1 MKTKPLQTVSTIR
14 GSQLNMY
21 CIFRDRETM
30 RKDYHFFFLL
40 AVFVLKTHASQGTCN
55 LKKNGSY
62 FKLRKNGIN
71 RVKSRLYKDKS
82 F

>member
-1 MKTKPLQTVSTIR
+1 MKTKPLQTVSTIS

-30 RKDYHFFFLL
+30 RKDYHFFFFTRCFCFENTRKSGH
-40 AVFVLKTHASQGTCN
+40 VQSE
-55 LKKNGSY
+55 KKGSY